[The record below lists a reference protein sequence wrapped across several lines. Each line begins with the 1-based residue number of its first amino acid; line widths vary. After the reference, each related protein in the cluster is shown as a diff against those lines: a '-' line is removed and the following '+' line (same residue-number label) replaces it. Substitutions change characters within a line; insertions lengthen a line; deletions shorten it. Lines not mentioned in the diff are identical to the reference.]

1 MVYGDLGRY
10 PFFVNLCI
18 RAVKYWFKLLQMK
31 EKIYIYIYIKPV
43 LRSKDY
49 VRSRIKN
56 GSVVCLYTPVSLK
69 VSEIEGYKDAWIF
82 IRQ

>member
-31 EKIYIYIYIKPV
+31 ENRLPKQAYYMQINENKWEMLLDIQAQ
-43 LRSKDY
+43 R
-49 VRSRIKN
+49 
-56 GSVVCLYTPVSLK
+56 SVV
-69 VSEIEGYKDAWIF
+69 
-82 IRQ
+82 